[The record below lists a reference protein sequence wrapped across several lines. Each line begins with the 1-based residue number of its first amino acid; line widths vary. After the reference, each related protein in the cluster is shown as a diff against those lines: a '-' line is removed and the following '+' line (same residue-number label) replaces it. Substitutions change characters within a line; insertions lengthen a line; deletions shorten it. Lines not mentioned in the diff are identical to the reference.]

1 MIDQEHFMSIFV
13 YKGRNRLGRR
23 VKGDFDAP
31 TLEMADAAL
40 RRRGFTQLKVKPKPK
55 DILEGTFLEGKVT
68 DRDMVIF
75 SRQFSTMINAGV
87 PILQSLQIMCEQ
99 TENKMLRR
107 ILYSVRN
114 DIEGGSS
121 LFEALRKHP
130 KVFTDLYANMVNA
143 GETGGILDI
152 ILLRLAEYLEK
163 AAKLKARVKS
173 AMVYPAVVVTVA
185 VAVIAIILIFVIP
198 TFETMFADFGAAL
211 PLPTQIVINL
221 SRFTQ
226 DNFLWMIGG
235 VVVFAVVAKRL
246 YRIER
251 VKIMADFWLLT
262 LPVFGPLLRKVAVAR
277 FSRTL
282 STMVSSGVPILNA
295 LDIVARTSGNK
306 TVELGVLEAKKS
318 IAEGQ
323 TLADPLEATGVFP
336 PMVIQ
341 MIAIGEST
349 GSLDHMLSKVADFYD
364 NEVDVAVETLT
375 SLLEPM
381 MIVFLGVVV
390 GGLVVSMYL
399 PIFQIGETIM

>member
-1 MIDQEHFMSIFV
+1 MAIFL
-13 YKGRNRLGRR
+13 YKGRNKLGRR

-31 TLEMADAAL
+31 TLEMAESAL
-40 RRRGFTQLKVKPKPK
+40 RRRGVTQFTVKPKPK
-55 DILEGTFLEGKVT
+55 DLLEGTFLEGRIT
-68 DRDMVIF
+68 DRDMVVF

-99 TENKMLRR
+99 TENKLLRR
-107 ILYSVRN
+107 VLYTVRN

-121 LFEALRKHP
+121 LFDAMRKHP
-130 KVFTDLYANMVNA
+130 KVFSDLYANMVNA
-143 GETGGILDI
+143 GEAGGVLDV
-152 ILLRLAEYLEK
+152 ILLRLADYLEK
-163 AAKLKARVKS
+163 AARLKAKVKS

-211 PLPTQIVINL
+211 PLPTQIVINM

-226 DNFLWMIGG
+226 DNMLYIFLGA
-235 VVVFAVVAKRL
+235 VAFAIIFKRL

-251 VKIMADFWLLT
+251 VKIMVDFWVLT

-277 FSRTL
+277 FGRTL
-282 STMVSSGVPILNA
+282 STMVSSGVPILGA
-295 LDIVARTSGNK
+295 LDIVARTSGSK
-306 TVELGVLEAKKS
+306 TVERGVLEAKKS

-336 PMVIQ
+336 PMVVQ
-341 MIAIGEST
+341 MISIGETT
-349 GSLDHMLSKVADFYD
+349 GNLDHMLAKIADFYD

>member
-1 MIDQEHFMSIFV
+1 MSIFI
-13 YKGRNRLGRR
+13 YKARNRLGRR
-23 VKGDFDAP
+23 VKGDFEAP
-31 TLEMADAAL
+31 ILEMAEAAL
-40 RRRGFTQLKVKPKPK
+40 RRRGFTQLTVKPKPK
-55 DILEGTFLEGKVT
+55 NILEGTFLEGKVT

-99 TENKMLRR
+99 TESKVLRR
-107 ILYSVRN
+107 ILYNVRN

-130 KVFTDLYANMVNA
+130 KVFDDLYANMVNA
-143 GETGGILDI
+143 GETGGILDT

-173 AMVYPAVVVTVA
+173 AMVYPGVVVAVA

-198 TFETMFADFGAAL
+198 TFEEMFKDFGAAL
-211 PLPTQIVINL
+211 PLPTQIVINM

-226 DNFLWMIGG
+226 DNFMWMIFG
-235 VVVFAVVAKRL
+235 VVAFVIIFKRL
-246 YRIER
+246 YRFER
-251 VKIMADFWLLT
+251 VKISVDFWVLT
-262 LPVFGPLLRKVAVAR
+262 LPVFGPLMRKVAVAR

-295 LDIVARTSGNK
+295 LDIVARTAGNK

-341 MIAIGEST
+341 MISIGEST